1 METGNVREVC
11 SRSGFIYVMLHAAR
25 QRRRLATLLLPSCLL
40 VLWIAVDKRF
50 LLCFGSFLVSLSACT
65 FLLFAGGR
73 DFRASPWSYLS
84 NFWSMLFGQNWRWR
98 RRRGRRF
105 HQPINCAPLLFAGG
119 RGFLAACAVCFLTG
133 QAPAHEAWTRR
144 HFPRRHGAQGIN
156 CQEHGLL
163 LASLSR

>member
-40 VLWIAVDKRF
+40 VLWIAVDNRF

-65 FLLFAGGR
+65 LCSSLEDGISGLAHGRILATFGLCFSDRTGVGAGGA
-73 DFRASPWSYLS
+73 DAVSIGLS
-84 NFWSMLFGQNWRWR
+84 T
-98 RRRGRRF
+98 
-105 HQPINCAPLLFAGG
+105 CAPLLFAGG

-163 LASLSR
+163 LASVSR